1 MIRNPWELQQEF
13 LHRKVSLFATE
24 ILGVTLHPGQ
34 VKWVDNAWQVINVL
48 DPSNQWGKTLA
59 ESVFH
64 IYHAC
69 VKPQLVGKVTDYNI
83 WNRIGYRTL
92 NVGKTYE
99 IAKGVMEMIQDIVEG
114 NLLLPN
120 GLTNRSMLKDWA
132 ITEFNDSSNK
142 PPSVK
147 WWNGSETLI
156 RSYDDL
162 GSSFKRLKLAFV
174 SSDECGDIP
183 ELELFLNGTLLPRV
197 AFWRGQIH
205 LIGTHQPK
213 GEEYAKISEM
223 ASEDII
229 RAKEDGRE
237 SDYYHQTG
245 NLYENPY
252 MDREYI
258 KKLEGIADPKLRE
271 QIIYGK
277 YVDSRDH
284 FFSFYEI
291 DNMFIDSPYDPSTGY
306 TEVDDKG
313 NPIVNPKSSYVVS
326 VDLAA
331 TEDETAISVIEFNR
345 FVFSTVLN
353 RNIELPYRVVFH
365 RGFKGET
372 IPISMQYELIKTW
385 FLIFKSVCKNS
396 FFVFD
401 AGSLGGKNAQDAFKE
416 LFGYGFPGVHKNY
429 ATEKAYA
436 IGSLKEVVGRGRRMT
451 QDSAGRMTDV
461 KMMWGFLKIPK
472 GMKELRRQFEMYALE
487 DKDLKQDRIATIWQ
501 AIHFIE
507 KRRPRMS
514 HNRAES
520 FDILSST
527 ATRVVSL

>member
-1 MIRNPWELQQEF
+1 MIRNPWELQSLF
-13 LHRKVSLFATE
+13 LNRKVSTFAQE
-24 ILGVTLHPGQ
+24 ILGVHLHDGQ
-34 VKWVDNAWQVINVL
+34 RRWVDNAWKVINIL

-69 VKPQLVGKVTDYNI
+69 VKPQLRSKITDYST
-83 WNRIGYRTL
+83 WNKIGYRTL

-99 IAKGVMEMIQDIVEG
+99 IAKGVMEMISDICEG
-114 NLLLPN
+114 NLLLPD
-120 GLTNRSMLKDWA
+120 GSTNKSVLKGWA
-132 ITEFNDSSNK
+132 ITEFSDSSNK
-142 PPSVK
+142 PPVVK

-197 AFWRGQIH
+197 AFWGGQIH

-223 ASEDII
+223 AQEDLV
-229 RAKEDGRE
+229 RAKAENRE

-245 NLYENPY
+245 NLFENPY
-252 MDREYI
+252 MDAAFI
-258 KKLEGIADPKLRE
+258 KKLENIADPKLRE

-284 FFSFYEI
+284 FFTFSEV
-291 DNMFIDSPYDPSTGY
+291 DNMFVDTPYNRQNGY

-313 NPIVNPKSSYVVS
+313 MQIINPKSNYVVS

-331 TEDETAISVIEFNR
+331 TEDETAVSAIEYGR
-345 FVFSTVLN
+345 YVKSPMTDTQV
-353 RNIELPYRVVFH
+353 ELPYRVVFH
-365 RGFKGET
+365 KGFKGET
-372 IPISMQYELIKTW
+372 IPISMQYELIKNW
-385 FLIFKSVCKNS
+385 YLMFKSVCKNT
-396 FFVFD
+396 FFVYD
-401 AGSLGGKNAQDAFKE
+401 AGSLGGKNAEDAFKE
-416 LFGYGFPGVHKNY
+416 LYGYGFPGLHKNY

-436 IGSLKEVVGRGRRMT
+436 IGALKEVVGRGRRVVLSDT
-451 QDSAGRMTDV
+451 GRMEDV
-461 KMMWGFLKIPK
+461 KLTWGFLKIPI
-472 GMKELRRQFEMYALE
+472 GMKELRRQFEMYALD
-487 DKDLKQDRIATIWQ
+487 DKDIRQDRIATIWQ
-501 AIHFIE
+501 AVHFIE
-507 KRRPRMS
+507 KRRPKLS
-514 HNRAES
+514 HNRAENL
-520 FDILSST
+520 DILSST
-527 ATRVVSL
+527 ITKYG